1 VTVRPRP
8 AALLAVSLFAAGLLP
23 AAVPTARPNVLMV
36 VVDDLNLRLGAYG
49 SKTVRSPNIDRLAAR
64 GVRFDSAH
72 AQYTLCNPSRVS
84 FLSGRRPETSGVY
97 ILGTPART
105 ALPEA
110 VMLPQL
116 FRQNGYFT
124 AGAGKVFHSP
134 RTNDK
139 ASWDFYEDEAT
150 QDDGE
155 KAAIAARYGRE
166 GGGDGDGRP
175 AWTVLEG
182 DGSRTRDGVNSVTIR
197 RLIGEKSS
205 AGTPFFLA
213 LGFHKPHLPWTA
225 PRRFF
230 ELYPEAGIAPP
241 VEPAMRDIPAIALQT
256 ELSGFAQP
264 ESRAGAIRAYH
275 ACISFIDHLLG
286 QVLDELDRRDL
297 TRNTLIVFFSD
308 HGFHLGDHG
317 GLWAKLSAFRASTRV
332 PLILAGPG
340 VPAGMAVSAPVELL
354 DVYPTLADLAGL
366 KAPAGLE
373 GRSLRSSFTGAASA
387 RYAASFVYHYDV
399 AANRDVAGRTVI
411 GAGWRYTEWD
421 GGRAAREFYWHADD
435 PEEYRNVAG
444 DPAHGQLL
452 TEAAAQLALLP
463 APKAG
468 PANRPRALDRE
479 GKKAR

>member
-1 VTVRPRP
+1 MRLR
-8 AALLAVSLFAAGLLP
+8 LLALAVLLLP
-23 AAVPTARPNVLMV
+23 AAAPSPAAAPAARPNVLLV
-36 VVDDLNLRLGAYG
+36 VVDDLNLALGAYG
-49 SKTVRSPNIDRLAAR
+49 DRTVKSPHIDRLAAR
-64 GVRFDSAH
+64 GTRFDSAH
-72 AQYTLCNPSRVS
+72 SQYPLCNPSRVS

-124 AGAGKVFHSP
+124 AGAGKIFHNT
-134 RTNDK
+134 RVNDA
-139 ASWDFYEDEAT
+139 ASWDRYEDEPT
-150 QDDGE
+150 QDEGE
-155 KAAIAARYGRE
+155 KAAIAARYGR

-175 AWTVLEG
+175 GWLMLES
-182 DGSRTRDGVNSVTIR
+182 DGSRTRDGVNSATIL
-197 RLIGEKSS
+197 RLIAEKS
-205 AGTPFFLA
+205 AGPAPFFLA

-230 ELYPEAGIAPP
+230 ELYPETGITPP
-241 VEPAMRDIPAIALQT
+241 AEPPMRDIPAIALQT

-264 ESRAGAIRAYH
+264 ESRAGALRAYY
-275 ACISFIDHLLG
+275 ACVSFIDHLLG

-297 TRNTLIVFFSD
+297 TRNTLVVLFSD

-332 PLILAGPG
+332 PLIMAGPG
-340 VPAGMAVSAPVELL
+340 VPAGRTVSEPVELL

-366 KAPAGLE
+366 PAPAGLE
-373 GRSLRSSFTGAASA
+373 GRSLRTALNGQGTDGTAYSL
-387 RYAASFVYHYDV
+387 VYHYDA

-411 GAGWRYTEWD
+411 GRAWRYTEWD
-421 GGRAAREFYWHADD
+421 GGRAGREFYWHAED
-435 PEEYRNVAG
+435 PEEYRNIAKEG
-444 DPAHGQLL
+444 SSADALRD
-452 TEAAAQLALLP
+452 AAARLSLLP
-463 APKAG
+463 APKPG

-479 GKKAR
+479 MRKPK